1 MEVVEYAF
9 LSDFDLL
16 RHPERGVEVRPW
28 ADPAARLLMDT
39 YFKIERAREE
49 ILQCDIEIRRLV
61 TYIRDERE
69 FLESWEKKIAET
81 DPGLSWC
88 VRRHRRQREHYDD
101 IHLRRLNKLAA
112 KAGPRFT
119 GTLVPGVALNP
130 CGQNVEPM
138 EGVEEPAQT
147 NAEATAI
154 DLARAMEIMGIRDVE
169 REIDDDL
176 GDIVEEEQLA
186 EELHLIYVASQE

>member
-1 MEVVEYAF
+1 MEYAF

-39 YFKIERAREE
+39 YFKIEHAREE
-49 ILQCDIEIRRLV
+49 ILRCDIEIRRLV

-69 FLESWEKKIAET
+69 FLESREKKIAET

-88 VRRHRRQREHYDD
+88 VRCHRRQRERYDD

-112 KAGPRFT
+112 KAGTRFT

-147 NAEATAI
+147 NAEVT
-154 DLARAMEIMGIRDVE
+154 AMEIMGIRDVE